1 MSQKKG
7 KTHNPIDLPL
17 TRSVY
22 SRLLEYVKPYWR
34 RLSFAMVCMVGTAI
48 CTAASAYLIK
58 PVLDDIFISQRMD
71 MLKLLSIA
79 VLAMFFIKGVCAW
92 GNSYLM
98 NQVGQNIIASMR
110 QKLYNHIQN
119 LPLSY
124 FDRTPTGVLM
134 ARITND
140 IAQIQGAVSEAVT
153 GLVRDFFT
161 ILALAV
167 VIFYRDWQ
175 MALIAMVVLPVAFFP
190 IVKFGRM
197 LRKISTKSQESMGDL
212 SVILH
217 ETIGGNRIV
226 KAFGMENYEKTRF
239 SRENERYLHYIM
251 KSVAVRALSSP
262 LMEFLG
268 GVGIVIIIWYGG
280 YSVIQGVS
288 TPGNFFSF
296 MAAIILLYE
305 PVKRLSH
312 LNNTLQQGVAAAL
325 RVFNVMDTP
334 TEVMDSPEARQLQ
347 PIRRSIEFRNVSF
360 RYGRDLVLDRVQL
373 TVPAGKVLAIVG
385 VSGSGKTTLVN
396 LIPRF
401 YDVTEGAVLIDGE
414 DVRSVSL
421 SSLRSQIG
429 IVSQQTI
436 LFNDSVRNNIGYGSP
451 HKTHEEIVR
460 AAKAAH
466 ALDFIERMPEGFD
479 TVIGEQ
485 GLRLSGG
492 ERQRLCIARA
502 ILKDAPILILDEATS
517 SLDSESELEVQKA
530 LENLMKG
537 RTTLVIAHRL
547 STIKNADRIVVL
559 SRGRLVEE
567 GRHEELLEWDS
578 EYRRLYEL
586 QFTQMTAPLLNKVA
600 SGQG

>member
-1 MSQKKG
+1 MSEKTGQKG
-7 KTHNPIDLPL
+7 NPLDIHL

-34 RLSFAMVCMVGTAI
+34 RLAVAMVCMIGTAV

-58 PVLDDIFISQRMD
+58 PVLDDIFINQRMD
-71 MLKLLSIA
+71 MLRLLSIA
-79 VLAMFFIKGVCAW
+79 VLVMFLVKGICAW

-98 NQVGQNIIASMR
+98 NQVGQNIIANMR
-110 QKLYNHIQN
+110 QKLFSHIQN
-119 LPLSY
+119 LPTRF

-134 ARITND
+134 SRITND

-153 GLVRDFFT
+153 GLARDFFT

-175 MALIAMVVLPVAFFP
+175 MALIAMVILPIAFFP

-217 ETIGGNRIV
+217 ETIAGNRIV
-226 KAFGMENYEKTRF
+226 KAFGMEGYETTRF
-239 SRENERYLHYIM
+239 SRENERYLRYIM
-251 KSVAVRALSSP
+251 KSVFVRALSSP

-325 RVFNVMDTP
+325 RVFSVMDTP
-334 TEVMDSPEARQLQ
+334 TEPMDARGALELP
-347 PIRRSIEFRNVSF
+347 PIKHSIQFRDVSF
-360 RYGRDLVLDRVQL
+360 RYGKDLVLDRVQL
-373 TVPAGKVLAIVG
+373 TVPAGKVVAIVG

-401 YDVTEGAVLIDGE
+401 YDVTEGAILIDGK
-414 DVRSVSL
+414 DLRSVSL

-451 HKTHEEIVR
+451 HKTFEEIVG

-466 ALDFIERMPEGFD
+466 ALDFIQRMPEGFD

-567 GRHEELLEWDS
+567 GRHEELLKWDS

-586 QFTQMTAPLLNKVA
+586 QFTQVTDPVANKVA
-600 SGQG
+600 LG